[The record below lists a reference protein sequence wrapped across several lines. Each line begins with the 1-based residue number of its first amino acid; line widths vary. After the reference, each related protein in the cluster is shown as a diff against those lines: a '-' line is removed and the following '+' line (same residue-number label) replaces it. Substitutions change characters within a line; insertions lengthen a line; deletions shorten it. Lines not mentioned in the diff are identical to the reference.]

1 MLDIKRVLD
10 DLDAVKTAVVNK
22 NEEGA
27 VAYLESL
34 PALEQQRKDA
44 IAKGDELRSRRK
56 ALSKEV
62 GQKKKAGEDASELM
76 AESTRIGEELEALE
90 AGQKDAET
98 AIRDAL
104 LRIPNLPDAD
114 VPVGADD
121 SANPEVA
128 RWGEQPS
135 LGFEA
140 KAHWDL
146 GAELQLLDFEAGG
159 KIAGSGFPLYTGR
172 GARLERALINYML
185 DLHTTEHGY
194 TEFVPP
200 FLANSATLTGSG
212 QLPKLGD
219 DMYKLADDDL
229 YLIPT
234 AEVPLTNIHAGE
246 IIPAAELPKRYTA
259 YTPCFRREAGA
270 AGRETRGLQRLHQF
284 NKVELMTYVQPD
296 ESEAELERIRANAE
310 TVLQNLGLHYVVKL
324 LCTGDTTFASAKTY
338 DLEVWAPGLQKYLEV
353 SSISNFRDYQAR
365 RANLRWRDDNKKVRF
380 LHTLNGSGLATPR
393 LMIALLETYQQADG
407 SITVPE
413 VLRPYTGGLDVITKT

>member
-10 DLDAVKTAVVNK
+10 DLEAAKTAVVNK

-27 VAYLESL
+27 VAFLDSL
-34 PALEQQRKDA
+34 PALEQRRKDA
-44 IAKGDELRSRRK
+44 IAEGDELRSRRK

-62 GQKKKAGEDASELM
+62 GQKKKAGADASELM
-76 AESTRIGEELEALE
+76 AESTRIGEELESLE
-90 AGQKDAET
+90 AGQKEAEQ
-98 AIRDAL
+98 AIRNAL
-104 LRIPNLPDAD
+104 LHIPNIPDAD

-128 RWGEQPS
+128 RWGEQPAFE
-135 LGFEA
+135 FEA
-140 KAHWDL
+140 KPHWDL
-146 GAELQLLDFEAGG
+146 GTELQLLDFEAGG

-172 GARLERALINYML
+172 GARLERALLNYML

-194 TEFVPP
+194 TEFGPP
-200 FLANSATLTGSG
+200 FLANSATLTGTA

-246 IIPAAELPKRYTA
+246 IIPAADLPKRYTA

-296 ESEAELERIRANAE
+296 ESEAELERIRTNAE

-338 DLEVWAPGLQKYLEV
+338 DLEVWAPGLGKYLEV
-353 SSISNFRDYQAR
+353 SSVSNFRDYQAR

-407 SITVPE
+407 SIVVPE
-413 VLRPYTGGLDVITKT
+413 VLQPYTGGLTVIAPE